1 MKKHYSGQL
10 SDVRE
15 MVLRMGGLA
24 EQMTRR
30 VIHALVQRDA
40 GILAE
45 VRAMESQVNLLHV
58 EIDEACLELIALRQP
73 AAADLRFITAAMKII
88 VDMERIGDQAINIV
102 ERAES
107 LLAVPP
113 VKPLID
119 IPRMADIAQE
129 MLKAS
134 LDAYVNGDD
143 ELAYQTILKDDEVD
157 QLKDQV
163 FREPLT
169 FMMSDPTT
177 IPRAMDLILVSRH
190 IERIADHATNIC
202 EDVIFM
208 VKGEDVRRDDLVDQ
222 LKDQVFRELLTF
234 MMGDP
239 TTIPRAMD
247 LTILVSR
254 HIERIGD
261 HATNICED
269 VIFMVKG
276 KDVRHQGPL
285 A

>member
-1 MKKHYSGQL
+1 MKKHYSEQL
-10 SDVRE
+10 AGVRE

-30 VIHALVQRDA
+30 VIQALVQRN
-40 GILAE
+40 GTLLAE
-45 VRAMESQVNLLHV
+45 VRAMEQQVNQLHI
-58 EIDEACLELIALRQP
+58 EIDEVCLELIALRQP
-73 AAADLRFITAAMKII
+73 AAADLRFIAAAMKII
-88 VDMERIGDQAINIV
+88 VDMERIGDQAINIT

-113 VKPLID
+113 LKPLID

-143 ELAYQTILKDDEVD
+143 EMAYRTIRKDDEVD

-163 FREPLT
+163 FRELLT

-208 VKGEDVRRDDLVDQ
+208 VKG
-222 LKDQVFRELLTF
+222 
-234 MMGDP
+234 
-239 TTIPRAMD
+239 
-247 LTILVSR
+247 
-254 HIERIGD
+254 
-261 HATNICED
+261 
-269 VIFMVKG
+269 

>member
-1 MKKHYSGQL
+1 MKKHYTGQL
-10 SDVRE
+10 AEVRE

-30 VIHALVQRDA
+30 VIQALVQRDA
-40 GILAE
+40 SILAE
-45 VRAMESQVNLLHV
+45 VRAMESQVNLLQV

-102 ERAES
+102 ERAEP

-143 ELAYQTILKDDEVD
+143 ELAYRTILKDDEVD

-163 FREPLT
+163 FRELLT

-208 VKGEDVRRDDLVDQ
+208 VKG
-222 LKDQVFRELLTF
+222 
-234 MMGDP
+234 
-239 TTIPRAMD
+239 
-247 LTILVSR
+247 
-254 HIERIGD
+254 
-261 HATNICED
+261 
-269 VIFMVKG
+269 

>member
-1 MKKHYSGQL
+1 MKKHYGEQL
-10 SDVRE
+10 AGVRE

-30 VIHALVQRDA
+30 VIQALVQRDRT
-40 GILAE
+40 LLPE
-45 VRAMESQVNLLHV
+45 VLAMESQVNQLHV
-58 EIDEACLELIALRQP
+58 EIDETCLELIALRQP
-73 AAADLRFITAAMKII
+73 AATDLRFIAAAMKII
-88 VDMERIGDQAINIV
+88 VDMERIGDQAINIT
-102 ERAES
+102 ERTES

-113 VKPLID
+113 LKPLID

-143 ELAYQTILKDDEVD
+143 ALAYRTIQRDDEVD

-163 FREPLT
+163 FRELLT
-169 FMMSDPTT
+169 FMMADPAT

-208 VKGEDVRRDDLVDQ
+208 VKG
-222 LKDQVFRELLTF
+222 
-234 MMGDP
+234 
-239 TTIPRAMD
+239 
-247 LTILVSR
+247 
-254 HIERIGD
+254 
-261 HATNICED
+261 
-269 VIFMVKG
+269 

>member
-1 MKKHYSGQL
+1 MKKHYSEQL
-10 SDVRE
+10 AGLRE
-15 MVLRMGGLA
+15 QVLRMGGLV

-30 VIHALVQRDA
+30 VVQALVQRDI

-45 VRAMESQVNLLHV
+45 VRSMEKQVNQLHI
-58 EIDEACLELIALRQP
+58 EIDEACIELIALRQP
-73 AAADLRFITAAMKII
+73 AAVDLRFITAAMKINT
-88 VDMERIGDQAINIV
+88 DMERIGDQAINIT

-113 VKPLID
+113 LKPLID
-119 IPRMADIAQE
+119 IPRMADIAQD
-129 MLKAS
+129 MLNAS

-143 ELAYQTILKDDEVD
+143 NLSCRTILKDD

-163 FREPLT
+163 FRELLT
-169 FMMSDPTT
+169 FMLADPTT

-190 IERIADHATNIC
+190 IERIADHATN
-202 EDVIFM
+202 V
-208 VKGEDVRRDDLVDQ
+208 
-222 LKDQVFRELLTF
+222 
-234 MMGDP
+234 
-239 TTIPRAMD
+239 
-247 LTILVSR
+247 
-254 HIERIGD
+254 
-261 HATNICED
+261 CED

>member
-1 MKKHYSGQL
+1 MKKHYGEQL
-10 SDVRE
+10 AGVRE
-15 MVLRMGGLA
+15 MVLRMGGLT

-30 VIHALVQRDA
+30 VIQALVQRDA
-40 GILAE
+40 GLLAE
-45 VRAMESQVNLLHV
+45 VRAMEAQVNQLHV

-73 AAADLRFITAAMKII
+73 AAADLRFIAAAMKII
-88 VDMERIGDQAINIV
+88 VDMERIGDQAINIT
-102 ERAES
+102 ERADS

-113 VKPLID
+113 LKPLID

-163 FREPLT
+163 FRELLT

-208 VKGEDVRRDDLVDQ
+208 VKG
-222 LKDQVFRELLTF
+222 KD
-234 MMGDP
+234 
-239 TTIPRAMD
+239 I
-247 LTILVSR
+247 
-254 HIERIGD
+254 
-261 HATNICED
+261 
-269 VIFMVKG
+269 
-276 KDVRHQGPL
+276 RHQGPL

>member
-15 MVLRMGGLA
+15 LVLRMGGLA

-45 VRAMESQVNLLHV
+45 VRAMESQVNQLHV

-73 AAADLRFITAAMKII
+73 AAVDLRFITAAMKII

-113 VKPLID
+113 LKPLID

-143 ELAYQTILKDDEVD
+143 NLAYQTILKDDEVD

-163 FREPLT
+163 FRELLT

-208 VKGEDVRRDDLVDQ
+208 VKG
-222 LKDQVFRELLTF
+222 
-234 MMGDP
+234 
-239 TTIPRAMD
+239 
-247 LTILVSR
+247 
-254 HIERIGD
+254 
-261 HATNICED
+261 
-269 VIFMVKG
+269 
-276 KDVRHQGPL
+276 KDVRHQEPP

>member
-1 MKKHYSGQL
+1 
-10 SDVRE
+10 

-30 VIHALVQRDA
+30 VIQALVQRDA
-40 GILAE
+40 ALLAE
-45 VRAMESQVNLLHV
+45 VRAMEQQVNQLHV
-58 EIDEACLELIALRQP
+58 EIDETCLELIALRQP
-73 AAADLRFITAAMKII
+73 AATDLRFIAAAMKII
-88 VDMERIGDQAINIV
+88 VDMERIGDQAINIT

-113 VKPLID
+113 LKPLID

-129 MLKAS
+129 MLKAA

-143 ELAYQTILKDDEVD
+143 DLAYATILRDDE
-157 QLKDQV
+157 
-163 FREPLT
+163 
-169 FMMSDPTT
+169 
-177 IPRAMDLILVSRH
+177 
-190 IERIADHATNIC
+190 
-202 EDVIFM
+202 
-208 VKGEDVRRDDLVDQ
+208 VDQ

-234 MMGDP
+234 MMADP
-239 TTIPRAMD
+239 TTIPRALD
-247 LTILVSR
+247 LILVSR
-254 HIERIGD
+254 NIERIAD

>member
-1 MKKHYSGQL
+1 MKKHYGEQL
-10 SDVRE
+10 AGVRE
-15 MVLRMGGLA
+15 MVVRMGGQA

-30 VIHALVQRDA
+30 VIQALVQRNA
-40 GILAE
+40 GLLAE
-45 VRAMESQVNLLHV
+45 VRAMEAQVNQLHV

-73 AAADLRFITAAMKII
+73 AAADLRFIAAAMKII
-88 VDMERIGDQAINIV
+88 VDMERIGDQAINIT

-113 VKPLID
+113 LKPLID

-143 ELAYQTILKDDEVD
+143 ELAYRTILRDDEVD

-163 FREPLT
+163 FRELLT
-169 FMMSDPTT
+169 FMMADPTT

-208 VKGEDVRRDDLVDQ
+208 VKG
-222 LKDQVFRELLTF
+222 
-234 MMGDP
+234 
-239 TTIPRAMD
+239 
-247 LTILVSR
+247 
-254 HIERIGD
+254 
-261 HATNICED
+261 
-269 VIFMVKG
+269 

>member
-1 MKKHYSGQL
+1 
-10 SDVRE
+10 
-15 MVLRMGGLA
+15 
-24 EQMTRR
+24 
-30 VIHALVQRDA
+30 
-40 GILAE
+40 
-45 VRAMESQVNLLHV
+45 MESQVNQLHV
-58 EIDEACLELIALRQP
+58 EIDEVCLELIALRQP
-73 AAADLRFITAAMKII
+73 AAADLRFIAAAMKII
-88 VDMERIGDQAINIV
+88 VDMERIGDQAINIT

-113 VKPLID
+113 LKPLID

-129 MLKAS
+129 MLKAA

-143 ELAYQTILKDDEVD
+143 DLALQTILKDDEVD

-163 FREPLT
+163 FRELLT

-190 IERIADHATNIC
+190 IERIADHATN
-202 EDVIFM
+202 V
-208 VKGEDVRRDDLVDQ
+208 
-222 LKDQVFRELLTF
+222 
-234 MMGDP
+234 
-239 TTIPRAMD
+239 
-247 LTILVSR
+247 
-254 HIERIGD
+254 
-261 HATNICED
+261 CED

>member
-1 MKKHYSGQL
+1 MKKHYSEQL
-10 SDVRE
+10 AGVRE

-30 VIHALVQRDA
+30 VIQALVQRDRS
-40 GILAE
+40 LLPD
-45 VRAMESQVNLLHV
+45 VLAMESQVNQLHV

-73 AAADLRFITAAMKII
+73 AAADLRFIAAAMKII
-88 VDMERIGDQAINIV
+88 VDMERIGDQAINIT

-107 LLAVPP
+107 LLSVPP
-113 VKPLID
+113 LKPLID
-119 IPRMADIAQE
+119 IPRMADIAHG
-129 MLKAS
+129 MLKDS

-143 ELAYQTILKDDEVD
+143 ELAYRTIQRDDEVD

-163 FREPLT
+163 FRELLT
-169 FMMSDPTT
+169 FMMADPTT

-208 VKGEDVRRDDLVDQ
+208 VKG
-222 LKDQVFRELLTF
+222 KD
-234 MMGDP
+234 
-239 TTIPRAMD
+239 I
-247 LTILVSR
+247 
-254 HIERIGD
+254 
-261 HATNICED
+261 
-269 VIFMVKG
+269 
-276 KDVRHQGPL
+276 RHQGPL

>member
-1 MKKHYSGQL
+1 MKKHYAEQL
-10 SDVRE
+10 GGIRE
-15 MVLRMGGLA
+15 MVLRMGGLV

-30 VIHALVQRDA
+30 VIQALVKRDTSL
-40 GILAE
+40 LAE
-45 VRAMESQVNLLHV
+45 VRAMESKVNQLHV

-73 AAADLRFITAAMKII
+73 AAVDLRFITAAMKII

-107 LLAVPP
+107 LLAVPLL
-113 VKPLID
+113 KPLID
-119 IPRMADIAQE
+119 IPRMADITQE
-129 MLKAS
+129 MLKAA

-143 ELAYQTILKDDEVD
+143 RLAYETILRDDEVD

-163 FREPLT
+163 FRELLT
-169 FMMSDPTT
+169 FMMADPTT

-208 VKGEDVRRDDLVDQ
+208 VKG
-222 LKDQVFRELLTF
+222 
-234 MMGDP
+234 
-239 TTIPRAMD
+239 
-247 LTILVSR
+247 
-254 HIERIGD
+254 
-261 HATNICED
+261 
-269 VIFMVKG
+269 